1 MSANVASADAEAKPK
16 RPASKGSSKGRRK
29 YPPKSAKAKEASR
42 AKYLAK
48 KLASGDELTEAQ
60 LASVEEL
67 GGRDAVLERE
77 AKRKERAA
85 ALEQAKADV
94 KRDHPHQAYV
104 SGLPASTTSEGGL
117 AALQAEVPGVSH
129 FVAVRD
135 RQTDECRGFGF
146 AVLDSKASLD
156 ALVALDGAEG
166 LLGCEEALKV
176 PAARKLMDPTKSR
189 GDGDGGAKPKPRRP
203 RPPRKPKQAAAEDA

>member
-16 RPASKGSSKGRRK
+16 RPASKGRRK

-60 LASVEEL
+60 LAGVEEL
-67 GGRDAVLERE
+67 GGREAVLERE

-85 ALEQAKADV
+85 ALERAKADV

-117 AALQAEVPGVSH
+117 AALRAEVPGVSH

-176 PAARKLMDPTKSR
+176 SAARKLMDPTKSR
-189 GDGDGGAKPKPRRP
+189 GDGDSAKPKPRRP

>member
-176 PAARKLMDPTKSR
+176 LSLIHI
-189 GDGDGGAKPKPRRP
+189 
-203 RPPRKPKQAAAEDA
+203 

>member
-16 RPASKGSSKGRRK
+16 RPASKGRRK

-60 LASVEEL
+60 LAGVEEL
-67 GGRDAVLERE
+67 GGREAVLERE

-85 ALEQAKADV
+85 ALERAKADV

-117 AALQAEVPGVSH
+117 AALRAEVPGVSH

-146 AVLDSKASLD
+146 AVLDSQAALD

-176 PAARKLMDPTKSR
+176 SAARKLMDPTKSR
-189 GDGDGGAKPKPRRP
+189 GDGDGAKPKPRRP
-203 RPPRKPKQAAAEDA
+203 RPPCKPKQAAAEDA

>member
-16 RPASKGSSKGRRK
+16 RPASKGRRK

-60 LASVEEL
+60 LAGVEEL

-85 ALEQAKADV
+85 ALERAKADV

-117 AALQAEVPGVSH
+117 AALRAEVPGVSH

-146 AVLDSKASLD
+146 AVLDSQAALD
-156 ALVALDGAEG
+156 ALVALNGAEG

-176 PAARKLMDPTKSR
+176 SAARKLMDPTKSR
-189 GDGDGGAKPKPRRP
+189 GDGDGAKPKPRRP
-203 RPPRKPKQAAAEDA
+203 RPPRENSITVF

>member
-16 RPASKGSSKGRRK
+16 RPAGKGRRK

-60 LASVEEL
+60 LAGVEEL
-67 GGRDAVLERE
+67 GGREAVLERE

-85 ALEQAKADV
+85 ALERAKADV

-146 AVLDSKASLD
+146 AVLDSQAALD

-176 PAARKLMDPTKSR
+176 SAARKLMDPTKSR
-189 GDGDGGAKPKPRRP
+189 GDGDGAKPTPRRP
-203 RPPRKPKQAAAEDA
+203 RPPRKPKTAAAEDA

>member
-1 MSANVASADAEAKPK
+1 M
-16 RPASKGSSKGRRK
+16 
-29 YPPKSAKAKEASR
+29 
-42 AKYLAK
+42 
-48 KLASGDELTEAQ
+48 
-60 LASVEEL
+60 
-67 GGRDAVLERE
+67 LERE

-117 AALQAEVPGVSH
+117 AALRAEVPGVSH

-146 AVLDSKASLD
+146 AVLDSTASLD

-176 PAARKLMDPTKSR
+176 SAARKLMDPTKSR
-189 GDGDGGAKPKPRRP
+189 GDGDGAKRLGRG
-203 RPPRKPKQAAAEDA
+203 RPRKPKQAAADDARGGGAT

>member
-16 RPASKGSSKGRRK
+16 RPAGKGRRK

-60 LASVEEL
+60 LAGVEEL

-117 AALQAEVPGVSH
+117 AALRAEVPGVSH

-176 PAARKLMDPTKSR
+176 SAARKLMDPTKSR
-189 GDGDGGAKPKPRRP
+189 GDGDGAKPKPRRP